1 MSILQAKNVHYIYQ
15 SKYQKVHAVKGID
28 FTFQEGKFYAIV
40 GKSGCG
46 KTTVSKLLLGLEK
59 AKQGTVLAPQKI
71 SCVFQEDRL
80 LNHLTLK
87 KNIFLVIPKERQ
99 EFALKLAEE
108 LGLKESLTLKPTELS
123 GGMKRRV
130 AIIRAIAFSGDAL
143 ILDEAFNGLD
153 TQNKIKIANIIKQ
166 EFILKDKPVLMITH
180 IEEDAALLVTKTIN
194 FSKKNPL

>member
-1 MSILQAKNVHYIYQ
+1 MLQLKNVSFTYQ
-15 SKYQKVHAVKGID
+15 DRLVLDNFSLEVKNGECVCLRGD
-28 FTFQEGKFYAIV
+28 
-40 GKSGCG
+40 SGCG
-46 KTTVSKLLLGLEK
+46 KTTVARLLLGLEK
-59 AKQGTVLAPQKI
+59 AIEGTVSAPQKI

-87 KNIFLVIPKERQ
+87 KNIFLVITKERQ

-108 LGLKESLTLKPTELS
+108 LGLKDSLALKPTELS

-180 IEEDAALLVTKTIN
+180 IEEDANLLDAKTIN
-194 FSKKNPL
+194 FTQKNPL